1 MRTFISFYSAAFILF
16 ITMEGCSSSR
26 KDQQTQTASVTG
38 NWQQQPLTIDGLDDD
53 WTNSPLP
60 YLEASEK
67 LKYAITNDG
76 DNIYIRMATKDPL
89 EQQKIIQG
97 GMTVWI
103 NYQGQKT
110 YEEAVGI
117 GYPTDSRNSREKTLM
132 AEASRDKDKNR
143 DKPVSLD
150 DCRDYSLY
158 NFPKEEAIANYEYGH
173 PNNADVSVKMNFNNS
188 GSLIYEASIPIA
200 SVFPKNNSTG
210 KTIAVG
216 IFVEG
221 VPGAPTRAPGDGGG
235 VSVGGGLG
243 FGSFGSGGGLGLS
256 IGSGSLARIGGK
268 KSGLGKQAKIWQ
280 VLPIARPAR

>member
-1 MRTFISFYSAAFILF
+1 MRTFIFISSVAIILF
-16 ITMEGCSSSR
+16 LTMEGCSSSR
-26 KDQQTQTASVTG
+26 KDQQTPVATTG
-38 NWQQQPLTIDGLDDD
+38 TWQQQPFTIDGLDDD
-53 WTNSPLP
+53 WANSPLP

-67 LKYAITNDG
+67 LKYAISNDG
-76 DNIYIRMATKDPL
+76 DNIYIRIATKDPM

-110 YEEAVGI
+110 NEDAVGI

-132 AEASRDKDKNR
+132 AEASRDKNR
-143 DKPVSLD
+143 EQRPVTLD

-173 PNNADVSVKMNFNNS
+173 PNNAEVAVKMDFNNT

-200 SVFPKNNSTG
+200 SVFPKNNATG

-221 VPGAPTRAPGDGGG
+221 IPGAPTRNPGDGGG

-243 FGSFGSGGGLGLS
+243 FGSFGSGGGVGLS

-268 KSGLGKQAKIWQ
+268 KSGPGKQAKIWQ
-280 VLPIARPAR
+280 VLPVARPQH